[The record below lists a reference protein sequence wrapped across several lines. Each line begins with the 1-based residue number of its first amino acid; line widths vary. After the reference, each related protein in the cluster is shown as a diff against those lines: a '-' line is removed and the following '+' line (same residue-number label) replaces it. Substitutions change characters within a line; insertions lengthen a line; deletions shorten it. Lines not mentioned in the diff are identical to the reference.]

1 MIELLEKLVSFKT
14 INCDDELPFGSEN
27 KKCLNYMLDLAK
39 KDGFKVKNLDNYCGY
54 IEIGEGKELIGIVA
68 HLDVVPAKNDEDF
81 IMKRVGNTLYGR
93 GVSDDKGAV
102 CASYYALKEL
112 KNMKLNKRVRLILG
126 CNEETGS
133 NCMKHYNEVE
143 EPLTY
148 GFTPDGDFPVINGEK
163 GMIRGVFNGIS
174 TNIINIKGGIVSN
187 AVSDYCMCELK
198 EELNSN
204 LLDNYFK
211 SNNIKYKYEN
221 NKLEVFGKSAHA
233 STPELGVN
241 AINHLLTGLHYA
253 NYKDEFVDFFYKYFK
268 CDMHGESLGIDFEDE
283 YSRTT
288 LNIGLIS
295 INNGIIE
302 GTIDI
307 RYPVTKTYNELLIK
321 LPENIKFLNHVE
333 PLFYDKESNLVKTLL
348 NTYNDIM
355 HTNLEPLVIGGG
367 TYAKEMNNTVAF
379 GCAFPDIDYH
389 IHDEGEFVRIEE
401 LELQKELYKEAVI
414 RLTNI

>member
-1 MIELLEKLVSFKT
+1 MIELLEKLISFKT

-163 GMIRGVFNGIS
+163 GMIKGVFNSLS
-174 TNIINIKGGIVSN
+174 TNILNIKGGIVSN

-198 EELNSN
+198 KELNDVEN
-204 LLDNYFK
+204 LTMNCNSSFVQLSLSFLALASYF
-211 SNNIKYKYEN
+211 
-221 NKLEVFGKSAHA
+221 
-233 STPELGVN
+233 
-241 AINHLLTGLHYA
+241 LL
-253 NYKDEFVDFFYKYFK
+253 
-268 CDMHGESLGIDFEDE
+268 
-283 YSRTT
+283 
-288 LNIGLIS
+288 
-295 INNGIIE
+295 
-302 GTIDI
+302 
-307 RYPVTKTYNELLIK
+307 
-321 LPENIKFLNHVE
+321 
-333 PLFYDKESNLVKTLL
+333 
-348 NTYNDIM
+348 
-355 HTNLEPLVIGGG
+355 
-367 TYAKEMNNTVAF
+367 
-379 GCAFPDIDYH
+379 
-389 IHDEGEFVRIEE
+389 
-401 LELQKELYKEAVI
+401 
-414 RLTNI
+414 

>member
-27 KKCLNYMLDLAK
+27 KKCLNYMLDLAR

-54 IEIGEGKELIGIVA
+54 IEIGEGEELIGIVA
-68 HLDVVPAKNDEDF
+68 HLDVVPAKNDDDF

-112 KNMKLNKRVRLILG
+112 KDMKLNKRVRLILG

-148 GFTPDGDFPVINGEK
+148 GFTPDGDFPVINGEM
-163 GMIRGVFNGIS
+163 GMIKGVFNSIN

-187 AVSDYCMCELK
+187 AVSDYCMCEFK
-198 EELNSN
+198 GELNTD
-204 LLDNYFK
+204 LLDDYFK
-211 SNNIKYKYEN
+211 SNNIKYKLEN

-241 AINHLLTGLHYA
+241 AINHLLTGLYYA
-253 NYKDEFVDFFYKYFK
+253 NYKDEFVNFFNKYFN
-268 CDMHGESLGIDFEDE
+268 CDMHGESLGIDIQDE

-288 LNIGLIS
+288 LNIGLINM
-295 INNGIIE
+295 NNGIIE

-307 RYPVTKTYNELLIK
+307 RFPVTKTYNELLIK

-355 HTNLEPLVIGGG
+355 HTNLEPLVIGG
-367 TYAKEMNNTVAF
+367 
-379 GCAFPDIDYH
+379 
-389 IHDEGEFVRIEE
+389 
-401 LELQKELYKEAVI
+401 
-414 RLTNI
+414 

>member
-163 GMIRGVFNGIS
+163 GMIKGVFNGIS

-241 AINHLLTGLHYA
+241 AINLLLTGLHYA

-268 CDMHGESLGIDFEDE
+268 CDMYGESLGIDLQDE

-295 INNGIIE
+295 INDGIIE

-321 LPENIKFLNHVE
+321 LPENIKFLSHVE

-379 GCAFPDIDYH
+379 GCAFPGIDYH

>member
-14 INCDDELPFGSEN
+14 INCNDELPFGSEN
-27 KKCLNYMLDLAK
+27 KKCLNYMLDLAR

-54 IEIGEGKELIGIVA
+54 IEIGEGEELIGIVA
-68 HLDVVPAKNDEDF
+68 HLDVVPAKNDDDF

-112 KNMKLNKRVRLILG
+112 KDMKLNKRVRLILG

-143 EPLTY
+143 EPFTY
-148 GFTPDGDFPVINGEK
+148 GFTPDGDFPVINGEM
-163 GMIRGVFNGIS
+163 GMIKGVFNSIN

-187 AVSDYCMCELK
+187 AVSDYCMCEFK
-198 EELNSN
+198 GELNTD
-204 LLDNYFK
+204 LLDDYFK
-211 SNNIKYKYEN
+211 SNNIKYKLEN

-241 AINHLLTGLHYA
+241 AINHLLTGLYYA
-253 NYKDEFVDFFYKYFK
+253 NYKDEFVDFFNKYFK
-268 CDMHGESLGIDFEDE
+268 CDMHGESLGIDIQDE

-288 LNIGLIS
+288 LNIGLINM
-295 INNGIIE
+295 NNGIIE

-307 RYPVTKTYNELLIK
+307 RFPVTKTYNELLIK
-321 LPENIKFLNHVE
+321 LPENIKFLSHVE

-379 GCAFPDIDYH
+379 GCAFPNIDYH

-401 LELQKELYKEAVI
+401 LELQKELYKEAII